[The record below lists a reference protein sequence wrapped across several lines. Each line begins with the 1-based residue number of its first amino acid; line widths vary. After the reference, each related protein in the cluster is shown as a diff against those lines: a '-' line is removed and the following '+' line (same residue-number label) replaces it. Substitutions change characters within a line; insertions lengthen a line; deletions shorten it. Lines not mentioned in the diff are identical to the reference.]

1 MRLRLF
7 LSLMIIALVSIA
19 SGVVIARQGAVNE
32 LRGYMFRGGMYGAE
46 RLVAELE
53 EYYATHQSWEGA
65 QSLVDGSPGG
75 RGQGMGGPGR
85 MGMMSQRLQVTDL
98 LGNVVADSQGIPSG
112 SKLSNQELEPAIA
125 LHAGSRTVGYLVAE
139 GGMTF
144 GQTDEAFL
152 AGRISRAALIAGLL
166 AGGLSLILALLLAY
180 TLGRPITELTRA
192 AEKMAGGDLSVR
204 VPVRGKD
211 ELALLGK
218 TFNRM
223 AGTLQQA
230 EDSRRAMT
238 ADIAHELR
246 NPLAVQRA
254 SLEALQDGI
263 YPLSSENLAP
273 VLEQNHLL
281 NRLVDDLR
289 TLASADA
296 GRLMLEFSPTNLQNL
311 VSQVIQRDAPQ
322 AAAHSVN
329 VRLNPPSSPIPLVPL
344 DPLRIEQVLGNL
356 LSNALRYTPGG
367 GFIELDIVQERS
379 TIRLSVHDSGPGI
392 PVDSL
397 PYVFER
403 FYRADKSRSR
413 EEGGS
418 GLGLAIAQKLAQAHG
433 GSLTAANHPQGGAVF
448 TLTLPI

>member
-1 MRLRLF
+1 
-7 LSLMIIALVSIA
+7 MIIALVSIA
-19 SGVVIARQGAVNE
+19 SVVVIARQGAVNE
-32 LRGYMFRGGMYGAE
+32 LRGYMFRGSMYGE
-46 RLVAELE
+46 GGLVSTLE
-53 EYYATHQSWEGA
+53 DYYAANQSWEGA
-65 QSLVDGSPGG
+65 QSLLEGSHQG
-75 RGQGMGGPGR
+75 RGQGMGGPGM
-85 MGMMSQRLQVTDL
+85 MGMMGQRLQVTDA

-112 SKLSNQELEPAIA
+112 NKLSNQELEGAIV
-125 LHAGSRTVGYLVAE
+125 LHAGSQTIGYLVAE
-139 GGMTF
+139 GAMNF
-144 GQTDEAFL
+144 GQADEVFL

-180 TLGRPITELTRA
+180 TLGRPVTELTRA

-211 ELALLGK
+211 ELALLGT

-223 AGTLQQA
+223 AVSLQQA

-263 YPLSSENLAP
+263 YPLSPENLAP
-273 VLEQNHLL
+273 VLEQNLLL

-296 GRLMLEFSPTNLQNL
+296 GQLKLEPAPTDFQSLI
-311 VSQVIQRDAPQ
+311 SQVIQRFSAQ
-322 AAAHSVN
+322 ASNQSVAIRLEPVVTPLPL
-329 VRLNPPSSPIPLVPL
+329 VRLDSF
-344 DPLRIEQVLGNL
+344 RIEQIIGNL
-356 LSNALRYTPGG
+356 LSNALRYTPEG
-367 GFIELDIVQERS
+367 GFIELDIAQEGS

-392 PVDSL
+392 PSDSL

-413 EEGGS
+413 EVGGS

-433 GSLTAANHPQGGAVF
+433 GSLMAANHPQGGAIF
-448 TLTLPI
+448 TLTLPM